1 MTYSRYDFSEEPLLE
16 IICDT
21 SFLIALVSNPIKCFD
36 KIENEIG
43 KLRFI
48 VPTFVLDELDS
59 IERKSGPKKSMFA
72 KTAIHISKLK
82 FEIKDI
88 GKSKN
93 VDNEIL
99 NYVTKNRKLGVAT
112 LDGKLLN
119 RLKMADVTTI
129 TLSKNKMIIENRY
142 FQG

>member
-1 MTYSRYDFSEEPLLE
+1 ME

-21 SFLIALVSNPIKCFD
+21 SFLIALVSSPIKCLD
-36 KIENEIG
+36 KIENELG

-48 VPTFVLDELDS
+48 VPTFVLDELES
-59 IERKSGPKKSMFA
+59 IERKSGPKKSMIA
-72 KTAIHISKLK
+72 KTAICISKLK
-82 FEIKDI
+82 FEITDI

-99 NYVTKNRKLGVAT
+99 NYVTKNRRLAVAT

-119 RLKMADVTTI
+119 SLKTADVTTI
-129 TLSKNKMIIENRY
+129 TLSKNKMIIANRY
-142 FQG
+142 FEG

>member
-1 MTYSRYDFSEEPLLE
+1 ME

-21 SFLIALVSNPIKCFD
+21 SFLIALVSSPIKCLD
-36 KIENEIG
+36 KIENELG

-48 VPTFVLDELDS
+48 VPTFVLDELES
-59 IERKSGPKKSMFA
+59 IERKSGPKKSMIA
-72 KTAIHISKLK
+72 KTAICISKLK

-93 VDNEIL
+93 VDNKIL
-99 NYVTKNRKLGVAT
+99 NYVTKNRRLAVAT

-119 RLKMADVTTI
+119 SLKMADVTTI
-129 TLSKNKMIIENRY
+129 TLSKNKMIIANRY
-142 FQG
+142 FEG

>member
-1 MTYSRYDFSEEPLLE
+1 ME

-21 SFLIALVSNPIKCFD
+21 SFLIALVSSPIKCLD
-36 KIENEIG
+36 KIENELG

-59 IERKSGPKKSMFA
+59 IERKSGPKKSMIA
-72 KTAIHISKLK
+72 KTAICISKLK

-93 VDNEIL
+93 VDNKIL
-99 NYVTKNRKLGVAT
+99 NYVTKNRRLAVAT
-112 LDGKLLN
+112 LDSKLLN
-119 RLKMADVTTI
+119 SLKMADVTTI
-129 TLSKNKMIIENRY
+129 TLSKNKMIIANRY
-142 FQG
+142 FEG

>member
-1 MTYSRYDFSEEPLLE
+1 ME

-21 SFLIALVSNPIKCFD
+21 SFLIALVSIPVKCLD
-36 KIENEIG
+36 RVEYEIG

-48 VPTFVLDELDS
+48 VPTFVLDEL
-59 IERKSGPKKSMFA
+59 ELVKKKSGPKKSMIA
-72 KTAIHISKLK
+72 NTAIQISKLK

-99 NYVTKNRKLGVAT
+99 NYAIKNRRYGVAT
-112 LDGKLLN
+112 LDGILLN
-119 RLKMADVTTI
+119 RLKDAEVTTI
-129 TLSKNKMIIENRY
+129 TLSKNKIIIANRY
-142 FQG
+142 YEG

>member
-1 MTYSRYDFSEEPLLE
+1 ME

-21 SFLIALVSNPIKCFD
+21 SFLIALVSNPIKCLD
-36 KIENEIG
+36 KIENELG

-59 IERKSGPKKSMFA
+59 IERKSGPKKSMIA
-72 KTAIHISKLK
+72 KTAICISKLK

-99 NYVTKNRKLGVAT
+99 NYVTKNRRLAVAT

-119 RLKMADVTTI
+119 SLKMADVTTI
-129 TLSKNKMIIENRY
+129 TLSKNKMIIANLY
-142 FQG
+142 FEG

>member
-1 MTYSRYDFSEEPLLE
+1 ME

-21 SFLIALVSNPIKCFD
+21 SFLIALVSSPIKCLD
-36 KIENEIG
+36 KIENELG

-48 VPTFVLDELDS
+48 VPTFVLDELQS
-59 IERKSGPKKSMFA
+59 IERKSGPKKSMIA
-72 KTAIHISKLK
+72 KTAICISKLK

-99 NYVTKNRKLGVAT
+99 NYVTKNRRSAVAT
-112 LDGKLLN
+112 LDGKLLKS
-119 RLKMADVTTI
+119 LKTADVTTI
-129 TLSKNKMIIENRY
+129 TLSKNKMIIANRY
-142 FQG
+142 FEG

>member
-1 MTYSRYDFSEEPLLE
+1 ME

-21 SFLIALVSNPIKCFD
+21 SFLIALVSNPIKCLD
-36 KIENEIG
+36 KIENEFG

-59 IERKSGPKKSMFA
+59 IERKSGPKKSMIA
-72 KTAIHISKLK
+72 KTAICISKLK

-93 VDNEIL
+93 VDNKIL
-99 NYVTKNRKLGVAT
+99 NYVTKNRRLAVAT
-112 LDGKLLN
+112 LDSKLLN
-119 RLKMADVTTI
+119 SLKMADVTTI
-129 TLSKNKMIIENRY
+129 TLSKNKVIIANRY
-142 FQG
+142 FEG